1 MTVRAGKAGAAPALG
16 ETPDPGQGPG
26 TQGALD
32 AQGDEFV
39 GAGADLAG
47 RQIDRGYVVGAA
59 AGGRVDSRSDSRG
72 DPQRVSAYFRELQ
85 DRICDAL
92 VEVDGGAFDTREL
105 RNERGGVA
113 RPRVLT
119 DGEVIEKAA
128 VNFSHS
134 RGEFLPLAATE
145 RRPELAGRSFEAA
158 SFSLIVHPRNPY
170 APTSHANI
178 RFFIAH
184 PRRTSGRPNA
194 EIANEAG
201 WWFGGGFDLTPCY
214 GFEEDAVHWH
224 RSAAAACAPFGDD
237 LYSRCKTACDDYFH
251 LPHRQEMRGVGG
263 LFFDDLNRLER
274 PAELAPFE
282 RCFAFARSV
291 GDHFL
296 PAYLPI
302 LLRRKDSPYSERER
316 DFQLYRR
323 GRYVEFN
330 LVYDRGTRYG
340 LQARARTESI
350 LASLPPLAAWRY
362 DHEPEPGSPE
372 ARLTSDFLVRR
383 DWI

>member
-1 MTVRAGKAGAAPALG
+1 MSPASATDAGQPTAAG
-16 ETPDPGQGPG
+16 
-26 TQGALD
+26 D
-32 AQGDEFV
+32 AQGD
-39 GAGADLAG
+39 AGAVA
-47 RQIDRGYVVGAA
+47 
-59 AGGRVDSRSDSRG
+59 S
-72 DPQRVSAYFRELQ
+72 YFLGLQ
-85 DRICDAL
+85 DRICAAL
-92 VEVDGGAFDTREL
+92 VEIDGTPFDAREL
-105 RNERGGVA
+105 TNERGGCA

-119 DGEVIEKAA
+119 DGPVIEKAA
-128 VNFSHS
+128 VNFSRS
-134 RGEFLPLAATE
+134 RGDSLPLAATE
-145 RRPELAGRSFEAA
+145 RRPELAGRSFEAT
-158 SFSLIVHPRNPY
+158 SVSLIVHPRNPY

-184 PRRTSGRPNA
+184 PPAGAPQ
-194 EIANEAG
+194 ANEEG
-201 WWFGGGFDLTPCY
+201 WWFGGGFDLTPYY

-224 RSAAAACAPFGDD
+224 RTAAEACAPYGCG
-237 LYSRCKTACDDYFH
+237 LYGSYKAACDDYFY

-274 PAELAPFE
+274 PPELDRFE

-302 LLRRKDSPYSERER
+302 LKRRKDLPYGQRER

-362 DHEPEPGSPE
+362 DHEPEHGSPE
-372 ARLTSDFLVRR
+372 ARLVSDFLVRR

>member
-1 MTVRAGKAGAAPALG
+1 MTSP
-16 ETPDPGQGPG
+16 P
-26 TQGALD
+26 
-32 AQGDEFV
+32 
-39 GAGADLAG
+39 
-47 RQIDRGYVVGAA
+47 A
-59 AGGRVDSRSDSRG
+59 AGQPSAETVA
-72 DPQRVSAYFRELQ
+72 AYFRELQ

-92 VEVDGGAFDTREL
+92 VEVDGGTFDAREL
-105 RNERGGVA
+105 RGERGGVA

-134 RGEFLPLAATE
+134 RGDSLPLAATE
-145 RRPELAGRSFEAA
+145 RRPELAGRSFEAT
-158 SFSLIVHPRNPY
+158 SVSLIVHPRNPY

-184 PRRTSGRPNA
+184 PPEGRSPGGTRD
-194 EIANEAG
+194 EEEEEEG
-201 WWFGGGFDLTPCY
+201 WWFGGGFDLTPYY

-224 RSAAAACAPFGDD
+224 RTAAQACAPFGED
-237 LYSRCKTACDDYFH
+237 LYARYKAACDDYFY

-274 PAELAPFE
+274 PAELDLFG
-282 RCFAFARSV
+282 RCFAFGRSI

-302 LLRRKDSPYSERER
+302 LQRRKDLQYGERER
-316 DFQLYRR
+316 GFQLYRR

-362 DHEPEPGSPE
+362 DYAPEAGSPE
-372 ARLTSDFLVRR
+372 ARLASDFLVRR
-383 DWI
+383 DWIPASNPSHPEGT

>member
-1 MTVRAGKAGAAPALG
+1 MTSPPATDQPGAEAVA
-16 ETPDPGQGPG
+16 
-26 TQGALD
+26 
-32 AQGDEFV
+32 
-39 GAGADLAG
+39 
-47 RQIDRGYVVGAA
+47 
-59 AGGRVDSRSDSRG
+59 S
-72 DPQRVSAYFRELQ
+72 YFRELQ

-92 VEVDGGAFDTREL
+92 VEVDGAAFDAREL
-105 RNERGGVA
+105 RGERGGVA

-134 RGEFLPLAATE
+134 RGDSLPLAATE
-145 RRPELAGRSFEAA
+145 RRPELAGRSFEAT
-158 SFSLIVHPRNPY
+158 SVSLIVHPRNPY

-184 PRRTSGRPNA
+184 SPEGSSPGETGA
-194 EIANEAG
+194 EEEEG
-201 WWFGGGFDLTPCY
+201 WWFGGGFDLTPYY

-224 RSAAAACAPFGDD
+224 RTAARACAPFGDD
-237 LYSRCKTACDDYFH
+237 LYARYKAACDDYFY

-274 PAELAPFE
+274 PAELDPFG
-282 RCFAFARSV
+282 RCFAFGRSI

-302 LLRRKDSPYSERER
+302 LERRKDLQYGERER
-316 DFQLYRR
+316 GFQLYRR

-362 DHEPEPGSPE
+362 DYAPEAGSPE
-372 ARLTSDFLVRR
+372 ARLASEFLVRR
-383 DWI
+383 DWISASDPRHPEGP

>member
-1 MTVRAGKAGAAPALG
+1 MSSTDHGTDPSPERDPLADRLAVGGVPDAEAVASCFRA
-16 ETPDPGQGPG
+16 
-26 TQGALD
+26 
-32 AQGDEFV
+32 
-39 GAGADLAG
+39 
-47 RQIDRGYVVGAA
+47 
-59 AGGRVDSRSDSRG
+59 
-72 DPQRVSAYFRELQ
+72 LQ
-85 DRICDAL
+85 ERTCDAL
-92 VEVDGGAFDTREL
+92 VEVDGGAFDAREL

-119 DGEVIEKAA
+119 DGKVIEKAA

-134 RGEFLPLAATE
+134 RGDSLPLAATE
-145 RRPELAGRSFEAA
+145 RRPELAGRSFEAT

-184 PRRTSGRPNA
+184 PARGDGAANVAGTGPSTSSGAHPRGGRPPTSNPHA
-194 EIANEAG
+194 ADPQEGGDEAAG
-201 WWFGGGFDLTPCY
+201 WWFGGGFDLTPYY

-224 RSAAAACAPFGDD
+224 RTAAEACAPYGGN
-237 LYSRCKTACDDYFH
+237 LYSRYKAACDDYFY

-263 LFFDDLNRLER
+263 LFFDDLNELAR
-274 PAELAPFE
+274 PADLGQFD
-282 RCFAFARSV
+282 RCFAFARSI

-302 LLRRKDSPYSERER
+302 LLRRKDLPYGERER
-316 DFQLYRR
+316 GFQLYRR

-362 DHEPEPGSPE
+362 DYEPEPGSPE

-383 DWI
+383 DWLPPSGGG

>member
-1 MTVRAGKAGAAPALG
+1 MTSQPPASEPGAQ
-16 ETPDPGQGPG
+16 T
-26 TQGALD
+26 
-32 AQGDEFV
+32 V
-39 GAGADLAG
+39 
-47 RQIDRGYVVGAA
+47 AA
-59 AGGRVDSRSDSRG
+59 C
-72 DPQRVSAYFRELQ
+72 FRELQ

-92 VEVDGGAFDTREL
+92 VEVDGGAFDAREL

-134 RGEFLPLAATE
+134 RGESLPLAATE
-145 RRPELAGRSFEAA
+145 RRPELAGRSFEAT
-158 SFSLIVHPRNPY
+158 SVSLIVHPRNPY

-184 PRRTSGRPNA
+184 PPPDAGNPSRDDA
-194 EIANEAG
+194 DEEG
-201 WWFGGGFDLTPCY
+201 WWFGGGFDLTPYY

-224 RSAAAACAPFGDD
+224 RTAAEACAPFGDG
-237 LYSRCKTACDDYFH
+237 LYSRYKAACDDYFY

-263 LFFDDLNRLER
+263 LFFDDLNQLER
-274 PAELAPFE
+274 PDELDQFG
-282 RCFAFARSV
+282 RCFSFARSI

-302 LLRRKDSPYSERER
+302 LNRRKDMQYGERER
-316 DFQLYRR
+316 GFQLYRR

-350 LASLPPLAAWRY
+350 LASLPPLAAWQY
-362 DHEPEPGSPE
+362 DYEPEPGAPE

>member
-1 MTVRAGKAGAAPALG
+1 MNDRGDTEDAGLAAAGRELAAG
-16 ETPDPGQGPG
+16 ETG
-26 TQGALD
+26 
-32 AQGDEFV
+32 
-39 GAGADLAG
+39 G
-47 RQIDRGYVVGAA
+47 RTGAA
-59 AGGRVDSRSDSRG
+59 AERGGAAEIVA
-72 DPQRVSAYFRELQ
+72 AYFRDLQ
-85 DRICDAL
+85 NRICDAL
-92 VEVDGGAFDTREL
+92 VAIDGGAFDAREL

-119 DGEVIEKAA
+119 DGAVIEKAA

-134 RGEFLPLAATE
+134 RGDSLPLAATE
-145 RRPELAGRSFEAA
+145 RRPELAGRSFEAT
-158 SFSLIVHPRNPY
+158 SVSLIVHPRNPY

-184 PRRTSGRPNA
+184 PPRDPEAQGGPAAA
-194 EIANEAG
+194 EDG
-201 WWFGGGFDLTPCY
+201 WWFGGGFDLTPYY

-224 RSAAAACAPFGDD
+224 RTASAACAPFGDD
-237 LYSRCKTACDDYFH
+237 LYARCKAACDDYFF

-263 LFFDDLNRLER
+263 LFFDDLNRLDRPPER
-274 PAELAPFE
+274 GRFE

-302 LLRRKDSPYSERER
+302 LERRKDMHHGERER
-316 DFQLYRR
+316 DFQLHRR

-362 DHEPEPGSPE
+362 DYEPESGSAE

-383 DWI
+383 DWL